1 MEYLE
6 YFQLT
11 SEPFSNAPLSRFY
24 FASRQHTEALNRLM
38 YAASSMKGLAILIG
52 DIGHGKTTLARRML
66 DALPESEYEAAMLV
80 IVHAGITPNWLL
92 KRIASQLGVS
102 EPADDKLT
110 ILSQLYQRLLQIYQA
125 GKRAVVI
132 IDEAQMLASRELMEE
147 FRGLLNL
154 EVPDRKLITFVFFGL
169 PEIVRNLQLDPPLAQ
184 RIALRYQLK
193 PLTAEDT
200 AAYIDHRLRIAG
212 AKRQFFPA
220 PVVEEIHRVTGGVP
234 RLINTVCDNVLLE
247 MFFAK
252 QRVADLELVQQVA
265 SNFGLPQEPGGPS
278 IMPPPMPIE
287 EELALEGAPGHD
299 AIVAVPRHP
308 EEPVSPPAGADDDV
322 PSAVTVG
329 EAADIAARVADEAT
343 PVPPEVDDEEQPSPE
358 LFAARV
364 AETFEPPP
372 GPPPAPPQAPPSIA
386 SMPADIADPLAFLHE
401 PIAPEPDAHEFV
413 TPELAAHESAAS
425 ELAAHE
431 SVAPELATPDSAAYA
446 SAAPDSAPYASPAP
460 EPAVEPPPYDGML
473 MLLDKS
479 PELAPVPAYGL
490 PEGAIE
496 QPPPPPPY
504 TNGEDETQVLT
515 SELANLDIEVVDDGQ
530 TLDFAHPSGG
540 ESDHELEAM
549 TPAAEPLTQQSEGYG
564 NASSY
569 APESADGALES
580 RPTGVPLGRITPVS
594 RPVPGPITEMP
605 YRSSLSPAALA
616 GSPSASLLSDADALL
631 TAPPPTPP
639 ASDVSIAKTPYK
651 TTTGKTIDL
660 SEIDDLLNDLKNLTK
675 K

>member
-92 KRIASQLGVS
+92 KRIASQLGVP

-193 PLTAEDT
+193 PLTSEDT

-252 QRVADLELVQQVA
+252 RRIADLDLVQQVA
-265 SNFGLPQEPGGPS
+265 SNFGLPQEPGGVS
-278 IMPPPMPIE
+278 AMPPPMPIE
-287 EELALEGAPGHD
+287 EELALDGAPGHD
-299 AIVAVPRHP
+299 AIVAVARHP
-308 EEPVSPPAGADDDV
+308 DEEM

-329 EAADIAARVADEAT
+329 EANDIAARVADEPT
-343 PVPPEVDDEEQPSPE
+343 PVPPEVEDEEQPSPE

-372 GPPPAPPQAPPSIA
+372 GPPPAPPQSPP
-386 SMPADIADPLAFLHE
+386 DIGDPLAFLHE
-401 PIAPEPDAHEFV
+401 PVPQEP
-413 TPELAAHESAAS
+413 
-425 ELAAHE
+425 
-431 SVAPELATPDSAAYA
+431 
-446 SAAPDSAPYASPAP
+446 PAP
-460 EPAVEPPPYDGML
+460 EPVAEEPPAYDGML
-473 MLLDKS
+473 MLLDKQ
-479 PELAPVPAYGL
+479 ELAPVPDYSQTA
-490 PEGAIE
+490 PSIE
-496 QPPPPPPY
+496 QPPPPP
-504 TNGEDETQVLT
+504 TNGEHETQVLT
-515 SELANLDIEVVDDGQ
+515 SELANLDIEVVEDGQ
-530 TLDFAHPSGG
+530 ALGFGEPSG
-540 ESDHELEAM
+540 ETDTVLDAM
-549 TPAAEPLTQQSEGYG
+549 LPASEPLTQDAYEPEP
-564 NASSY
+564 SY
-569 APESADGALES
+569 TQYDAEPAYTEPK
-580 RPTGVPLGRITPVS
+580 PTQVPLARITPVT
-594 RPVPGPITEMP
+594 RPAPVAITEKP
-605 YRSSLSPAALA
+605 YRPNPSPASLA
-616 GSPSASLLSDADALL
+616 GSPSSSLLSDADALL
-631 TAPPPTPP
+631 AAPTAAPTPVATESV
-639 ASDVSIAKTPYK
+639 ASKPYT

>member
-92 KRIASQLGVS
+92 KRIASQLGVP

-193 PLTAEDT
+193 PLTGDDT

-220 PVVEEIHRVTGGVP
+220 PVVQEIHRVTGGVP

-252 QRVADLELVQQVA
+252 RRLADLDLVEQVA
-265 SNFGLPQEPGGPS
+265 SNFGLPQDPAAIGAV
-278 IMPPPMPIE
+278 PPPMPIE
-287 EELALEGAPGHD
+287 EELALDGAPGHD

-308 EEPVSPPAGADDDV
+308 DELESPAPGDDDDV
-322 PSAVTVG
+322 PSAVTID
-329 EAADIAARVADEAT
+329 EATDIAARVAGEAT
-343 PVPPEVDDEEQPSPE
+343 PVPPEVDDDEAPEPDMFASRDVADVEQP
-358 LFAARV
+358 AYM
-364 AETFEPPP
+364 
-372 GPPPAPPQAPPSIA
+372 A
-386 SMPADIADPLAFLHE
+386 SAKPNDIADPLAFLHE
-401 PIAPEPDAHEFV
+401 PLVSEPEPETAPV
-413 TPELAAHESAAS
+413 LPEPTGDE
-425 ELAAHE
+425 
-431 SVAPELATPDSAAYA
+431 P
-446 SAAPDSAPYASPAP
+446 APYYAETPILLDNI
-460 EPAVEPPPYDGML
+460 VEPPAVSESAL
-473 MLLDKS
+473 
-479 PELAPVPAYGL
+479 PAYS
-490 PEGAIE
+490 
-496 QPPPPPPY
+496 
-504 TNGEDETQVLT
+504 NGEHETQVLS
-515 SELANLDIEVVDDGQ
+515 SELANLDIEVVEEGAALGFDGVGEPD
-530 TLDFAHPSGG
+530 TDLD
-540 ESDHELEAM
+540 AM
-549 TPAAEPLTQQSEGYG
+549 TPASEPLTQAAEPPPPPPSW
-564 NASSY
+564 
-569 APESADGALES
+569 
-580 RPTGVPLGRITPVS
+580 PTPPHQVPLARITPVS
-594 RPVPGPITEMP
+594 RPAPIAITEKPM
-605 YRSSLSPAALA
+605 RSQVSPASLA
-616 GSPSASLLSDADALL
+616 GPSFGAPVATPSSSLLSEVDAMLSASSEPM
-631 TAPPPTPP
+631 TPPPPP
-639 ASDVSIAKTPYK
+639 VAKPAGGPLK
-651 TTTGKTIDL
+651 TSTGRTIDL
-660 SEIDDLLNDLKNLTK
+660 SEIDDLLADISNLTK

>member
-92 KRIASQLGVS
+92 KRIASQLGVP

-110 ILSQLYQRLLQIYQA
+110 ILSQLYQRLLQIYHA

-193 PLTAEDT
+193 ALTSEDT

-220 PVVEEIHRVTGGVP
+220 PVVQEIHRVTGGVP

-252 QRVADLELVQQVA
+252 RRLADIDLVQQVA
-265 SNFGLPQEPGGPS
+265 SNFGLPQDPAAIGAV
-278 IMPPPMPIE
+278 PPPMPIE

-308 EEPVSPPAGADDDV
+308 EELASPARRDDDV
-322 PSAVTVG
+322 PSAVTVD
-329 EAADIAARVADEAT
+329 EATDIAARVAGEAT
-343 PVPPEVDDEEQPSPE
+343 PVPPEVDDEETPE
-358 LFAARV
+358 PDMFAAR
-364 AETFEPPP
+364 
-372 GPPPAPPQAPPSIA
+372 PAPIVAALRPPERSN
-386 SMPADIADPLAFLHE
+386 DIADPLAFLHE
-401 PIAPEPDAHEFV
+401 
-413 TPELAAHESAAS
+413 
-425 ELAAHE
+425 
-431 SVAPELATPDSAAYA
+431 
-446 SAAPDSAPYASPAP
+446 
-460 EPAVEPPPYDGML
+460 AVEPEPHHEPSLPASDGDVPQSHDDEAPI
-473 MLLDKS
+473 LLDNIVDN
-479 PELAPVPAYGL
+479 E
-490 PEGAIE
+490 
-496 QPPPPPPY
+496 PPPPPRY
-504 TNGEDETQVLT
+504 GNGEHETQVLT
-515 SELANLDIEVVDDGQ
+515 SELANLDIEVVEEGAALGFDAEAHADAESQMELDG
-530 TLDFAHPSGG
+530 
-540 ESDHELEAM
+540 M
-549 TPAAEPLTQQSEGYG
+549 TAASEPLTQDSDTSTEHQPPLSAGPWP
-564 NASSY
+564 SS
-569 APESADGALES
+569 PQH
-580 RPTGVPLGRITPVS
+580 VPLARITPVS
-594 RPVPGPITEMP
+594 RPAPVAITEKP
-605 YRSSLSPAALA
+605 LRTNVSPASLA
-616 GSPSASLLSDADALL
+616 GATYGTPTLGDPAAESDALL
-631 TAPPPTPP
+631 REAEAMINAPAEPVAPVPPKPLSSGP
-639 ASDVSIAKTPYK
+639 LKTS
-651 TTTGKTIDL
+651 TGRTIDL
-660 SEIDDLLNDLKNLTK
+660 SEIDDLLADISNLTK

>member
-92 KRIASQLGVS
+92 KRIASQLGVP

-193 PLTAEDT
+193 PLTGEDT

-212 AKRQFFPA
+212 AKRQFFPG
-220 PVVEEIHRVTGGVP
+220 PVVQEIHRVTGGVP

-252 QRVADLELVQQVA
+252 HRLADLELVQQVA
-265 SNFGLPQEPGGPS
+265 ANFGLPQEPGAAS
-278 IMPPPMPIE
+278 FMPPPPPLE
-287 EELALEGAPGHD
+287 EELALDGAPGHD
-299 AIVAVPRHP
+299 AIVAVARHP
-308 EEPVSPPAGADDDV
+308 EELESPTAAAAPDDV
-322 PSAVTVG
+322 PSAVTID
-329 EAADIAARVADEAT
+329 EAADIAARVAGEAT
-343 PVPPEVDDEEQPSPE
+343 PVPPEVDDDEAPE
-358 LFAARV
+358 PDMFAAKQPPV
-364 AETFEPPP
+364 AEKLE
-372 GPPPAPPQAPPSIA
+372 
-386 SMPADIADPLAFLHE
+386 DIADPLAFLHE
-401 PIAPEPDAHEFV
+401 PVEARPASSVLPEPPV
-413 TPELAAHESAAS
+413 LPEPTADE
-425 ELAAHE
+425 
-431 SVAPELATPDSAAYA
+431 P
-446 SAAPDSAPYASPAP
+446 APY
-460 EPAVEPPPYDGML
+460 YDDNPI
-473 MLLDKS
+473 LLDNIVEQS
-479 PELAPVPAYGL
+479 PRQEPRPESSPTSWSSTQDL
-490 PEGAIE
+490 PTDI
-496 QPPPPPPY
+496 PPPPRY
-504 TNGEDETQVLT
+504 SNGEHETQVLT
-515 SELANLDIEVVDDGQ
+515 SELANLDSEVVEDGAALGFEAPSVDADSHAE
-530 TLDFAHPSGG
+530 LD
-540 ESDHELEAM
+540 AM
-549 TPAAEPLTQQSEGYG
+549 TPASEPLTQASETD
-564 NASSY
+564 
-569 APESADGALES
+569 ADEFVRRLEPPA
-580 RPTGVPLGRITPVS
+580 RRDGPPLHQVPLARITPVS
-594 RPVPGPITEMP
+594 RPAPVAITEKP
-605 YRSSLSPAALA
+605 FRANVSPAALA
-616 GSPSASLLSDADALL
+616 GAGSVLNEADAMLNE
-631 TAPPPTPP
+631 PPPPP
-639 ASDVSIAKTPYK
+639 VVAPSKPATSGPLKTS
-651 TTTGKTIDL
+651 TGRTIDL
-660 SEIDDLLNDLKNLTK
+660 SEIDDLLADISNLTK